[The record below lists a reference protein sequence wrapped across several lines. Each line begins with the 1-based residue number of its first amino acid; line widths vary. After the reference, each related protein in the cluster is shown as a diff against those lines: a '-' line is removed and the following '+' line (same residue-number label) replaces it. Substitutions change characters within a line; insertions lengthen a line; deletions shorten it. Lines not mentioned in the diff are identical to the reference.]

1 MTKEQVLQAFRDNQP
16 VTTDDSCLYQI
27 VEINLNNG
35 EVLLDKVLFDD
46 RKGECRS
53 HHLPKVLAKWED
65 LCVPGLLQVKPAGWQ
80 SLTTKENKQ

>member
-1 MTKEQVLQAFRDNQP
+1 MTKKQALQAFRDNQP

-35 EVLLDKVLFDD
+35 EVLLDKVLF

-53 HHLPKVLAKWED
+53 YHLPKVLAKWED
-65 LCVPGLLQVKPAGWQ
+65 LCVPGLLQFVNPPAGWQ
-80 SLTTKENKQ
+80 QRSDDE